1 MNIFIT
7 GAESTGKSVLTELL
21 SKHFDVPFLP
31 EFAREYISS
40 LNRPYDI
47 NDLEIIGKKQI
58 AQIQEYKSKNLVLF
72 DTGLVITYVWYE
84 VKYEFVPGWLKQAL
98 AIDGMGKYLVCET
111 DLPWEPDP
119 LRENPTIREELNL
132 RYKEI
137 IRDVGFEWE
146 LVKGSGKERFAQAV
160 RIIEDWIPDKGIK

>member
-7 GAESTGKSVLTELL
+7 GAESTGKSTLTEQL
-21 SKHFDVPFLP
+21 SKHFNVPCVP
-31 EFAREYISS
+31 EFARDYISS

-47 NDLEIIGKKQI
+47 SDLKIIGKEQI
-58 AQIQEYKSKNLVLF
+58 FQIRENHSKNLVLF

-84 VKYEFVPGWLKQAL
+84 VKYGYVPNWLQQAL
-98 AIDGMGKYLVCET
+98 PVHGNGKYLVCEP

-119 LRENPTIREELNL
+119 LRENPTLREELNS
-132 RYKEI
+132 RYIRI
-137 IRDVGFEWE
+137 IRDYGFEWD

-160 RIIEDWIPDKGIK
+160 RIVEHWMPGQGSK